1 MHTLQGYTFLHS
13 LPDHSYKNTDHFNEW
28 HNVSCALAVH
38 RPTKNCFKGVFCS
51 NLLSYS
57 FLQDLLITSF
67 WNLSRVSFF
76 SISLNVHG
84 SAEYSFESSEC
95 QQLAASRP
103 DFTRIIRTS
112 SLSSKKNG
120 YHYNDYYS
128 AQKCRDIL
136 SGFSI
141 VLKSACLNK
150 K

>member
-1 MHTLQGYTFLHS
+1 MHLQC
-13 LPDHSYKNTDHFNEW
+13 TDPQKT
-28 HNVSCALAVH
+28 VSKECS
-38 RPTKNCFKGVFCS
+38 CS

-57 FLQDLLITSF
+57 FLQNLLITSF

-112 SLSSKKNG
+112 SLSSKKMVIILMIIILRKNVLTFWVVFHLCSKVPALIRNRNPNNNK
-120 YHYNDYYS
+120 YYNESD
-128 AQKCRDIL
+128 QI
-136 SGFSI
+136 
-141 VLKSACLNK
+141 
-150 K
+150 